1 MYGDINYTPL
11 KLQFINFITSAKE
24 KLDYLFPSN
33 FMRLAETAR
42 WLHIKID
49 FNGAIHELI

>member
-1 MYGDINYTPL
+1 MCGEINYTPP
-11 KLQFINFITSAKE
+11 KLQFINFLTFAKE
-24 KLDYLFPSN
+24 KLDYLFQSN
-33 FMRLAETAR
+33 CMCLAETAH